1 MSSAVQTSSSSN
13 TQQINNNGSEQH
25 IEDNTNNTVP
35 LQQSSSQISSSG
47 PNIDDTAMVEYL
59 ELVQTEYQIE
69 RGKKDSFENRAGIIM
84 AFVGALLVFVMDKVP
99 LNDILALC
107 KSPLTFVILV
117 KIIMGIASYATL
129 IFSLFFSFFTITT
142 RKQENYPISEINL
155 SYLAE
160 SRRDAIA
167 RITLKYKDIIIN
179 HRNHNE
185 KRAYRFKISLVLS
198 VVSICCFMI
207 YSLMK

>member
-35 LQQSSSQISSSG
+35 LQQSSSQISSSD